1 MAEPP
6 KGGSSRGSS
15 DGSRRGDTRF
25 RILEAARRL
34 AQREG
39 LSAVTVG
46 AVAAE
51 ANVFKAAVAY
61 HFGSKAGL
69 LASLATATFDEI
81 DERVATAA
89 RRCPPGRERVS
100 FIAQQWLG
108 FSKPE
113 NDLAFYDVLGYALRK
128 QELHAQLRDFYQRWT
143 DLIQELLMEDSGI
156 GETEARELALA
167 LRMLIDGMAVE
178 RLVSPEHGDWKKA
191 GQSLERLAEV
201 YAHAEGRG
209 DTS

>member
-1 MAEPP
+1 MI
-6 KGGSSRGSS
+6 R
-15 DGSRRGDTRF
+15 DGETRDR

-46 AVAAE
+46 AVAEE

-81 DERVATAA
+81 EERVSVAA
-89 RRCPPGRERVS
+89 RTCPPGRERVS
-100 FIAQQWLG
+100 FIVEWWLG
-108 FSKPE
+108 FSEPE
-113 NDLAFYDVLGYALRK
+113 NDLAFFDVLGYVLRK
-128 QELHAQLRDFYQRWT
+128 KELHTELRDFYQRWT
-143 DLIQELLMEDSGI
+143 DLIQELLIEDPGI
-156 GETEARELALA
+156 GEAEARELALV

-178 RLVSPEHGDWKKA
+178 RLVSPELKDWMRA
-191 GQSLERLAEV
+191 GEGLERLAEV